1 MSIDAVTTNLLYS
14 STLRTSLNFLFDI
27 VQFYSVQI
35 NLNVHLE
42 LVAKPKGLNK
52 KEGALLETR
61 DSRGT
66 RVGIRNVGPCVRA
79 RIVRELCVAC

>member
-1 MSIDAVTTNLLYS
+1 MMLQ
-14 STLRTSLNFLFDI
+14 RTYFICLHYEQVKISLFDI
-27 VQFYSVQI
+27 VQLYSVQI
-35 NLNVHLE
+35 NANVHLE

-66 RVGIRNVGPCVRA
+66 RVGIRNVGPCDRA
-79 RIVRELCVAC
+79 RTL